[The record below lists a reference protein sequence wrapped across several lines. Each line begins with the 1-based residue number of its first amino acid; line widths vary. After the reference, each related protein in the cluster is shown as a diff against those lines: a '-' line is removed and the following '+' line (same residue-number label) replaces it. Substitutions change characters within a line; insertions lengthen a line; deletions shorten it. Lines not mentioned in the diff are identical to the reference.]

1 MALTEIFFAENAK
14 KHPKSKLTTAESNG
28 QGCDA
33 PSALG
38 GAGVVEQEQMTVSR
52 LTLLYMDLQ

>member
-1 MALTEIFFAENAK
+1 MQKNAK
-14 KHPKSKLTTAESNG
+14 KHPKSKLTVAESNG

-38 GAGVVEQEQMTVSR
+38 GAGVVEQEQV
-52 LTLLYMDLQ
+52 